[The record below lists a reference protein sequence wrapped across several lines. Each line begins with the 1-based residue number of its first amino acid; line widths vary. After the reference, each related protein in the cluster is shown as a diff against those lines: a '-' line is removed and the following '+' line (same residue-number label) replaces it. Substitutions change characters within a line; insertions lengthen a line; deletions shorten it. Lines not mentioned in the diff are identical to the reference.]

1 MIIITTWG
9 TLQRIALCE
18 KKAIPKGYIQYDR
31 MYIIT
36 FLKWQNYSNGELISG
51 CQWLGMRRGG
61 MEVFG
66 YGILHFDGGFLLLF
80 CLCLFLD
87 LIFRATGAAYGSSQA
102 KG

>member
-1 MIIITTWG
+1 
-9 TLQRIALCE
+9 
-18 KKAIPKGYIQYDR
+18 
-31 MYIIT
+31 
-36 FLKWQNYSNGELISG
+36 
-51 CQWLGMRRGG
+51 

-87 LIFRATGAAYGSSQA
+87 SIFRATGAAYGSSQA